1 MTHARH
7 IYVVGEALMDCLMQP
22 NGQLLPVRGGSPYNM
37 ARAARLRGAQVSYL
51 NPLSSDTFGQ
61 SLAAQL
67 QDEGVAMPA
76 QRSLAPTALAMVQMA
91 DGHPAY
97 SFYREGVA
105 DRDYR
110 VDEVLAYLAQQAQ
123 VHGPG
128 ILHTGSLLLIP
139 PESDKV
145 LALLQAAKAQGWT
158 ISLDV
163 NMRPSV
169 APDLA
174 AYVQAVRRLMP
185 LADWLK
191 ASDEDLQVLG
201 FAGVDAPSAP
211 AVAAQV
217 RADGAPLASRLA
229 LTFGAQG
236 AFLQTESGSAW
247 RDAPA
252 ITLVDSVGAGDTF
265 WGNCVAGW
273 ALAPGAADADDS
285 LRHAMA
291 AAAINCSRAGCQP
304 PRWAETQA
312 FKPL

>member
-1 MTHARH
+1 MTHARR

-22 NGQLLPVRGGSPYNM
+22 GGQLLPVRGGSPYNM
-37 ARAARLRGAQVSYL
+37 ARAARLRGAEVAYL
-51 NPLSSDTFGQ
+51 NPLSTDTFGQ

-67 QDEGVAMPA
+67 QDEGVSMPTPRSPA
-76 QRSLAPTALAMVQMA
+76 PTSLAIVQMA
-91 DGHPAY
+91 KGHPSY

-110 VDEVLAYLAQQAQ
+110 VDAVLAILAQQAEL
-123 VHGPG
+123 HGPG

-145 LALLQAAKAQGWT
+145 QALLQAAKAQGWT
-158 ISLDV
+158 ISMDV

-169 APDLA
+169 APDLD
-174 AYVQAVRRLMP
+174 AYVQAVQRLLP

-201 FAGVDAPSAP
+201 FSGVDAQSAP
-211 AVAAQV
+211 ALAARV
-217 RADGAPLASRLA
+217 RAIGAASLSRLA

-236 AFLQTESGSAW
+236 AYLQTESGSAW
-247 RDAPA
+247 SDAPA

-273 ALAPGAADADDS
+273 ALAPGAADAQTS

-304 PRWAETQA
+304 PRWAETQS